1 MTTANLPPPQCVND
15 GDDDEDTVILLGCK
29 LVIAAAGI
37 IGTRRRQS
45 GLTYSRRCQTAL
57 FRVRRSVE
65 EIYRGMGEN
74 YFRRAYRMQYESF
87 CSLHEKLDGAIESF
101 RLQSRGYEKKVDAL
115 VATIPFHQ

>member
-1 MTTANLPPPQCVND
+1 MTTANLPPLQCVND

-45 GLTYSRRCQTAL
+45 GFTHSRRGRTAL

-65 EIYRGMGEN
+65 EIYRGMGEK

-87 CSLHEKLDGAIESF
+87 WSEVHMISWGSMVSLIQK
-101 RLQSRGYEKKVDAL
+101 
-115 VATIPFHQ
+115 